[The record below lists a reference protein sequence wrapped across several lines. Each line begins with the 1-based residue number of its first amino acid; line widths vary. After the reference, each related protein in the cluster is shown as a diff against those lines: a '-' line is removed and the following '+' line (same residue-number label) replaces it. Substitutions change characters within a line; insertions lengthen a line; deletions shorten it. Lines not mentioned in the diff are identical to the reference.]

1 LVVRLYE
8 GTYSKNVKCLNLAIV
23 DNLTAK
29 ILGQGTARIVR
40 LIAKQSFGFKHS
52 LNHTEL
58 LYSMIKVDA
67 RKGVLNFLE
76 AFLVSLVKF
85 ELGAD
90 LLFVRVAG
98 GALVVE
104 GIVDEVVL
112 AVIDS

>member
-1 LVVRLYE
+1 LDK
-8 GTYSKNVKCLNLAIV
+8 GAYSKNVKCLNLAIV

-29 ILGQGTARIVR
+29 ILGQSTARIVR

>member
-1 LVVRLYE
+1 
-8 GTYSKNVKCLNLAIV
+8 
-23 DNLTAK
+23 
-29 ILGQGTARIVR
+29 
-40 LIAKQSFGFKHS
+40 
-52 LNHTEL
+52 
-58 LYSMIKVDA
+58 MIKVDA

-112 AVIDS
+112 AIIDSRKLAQVGFAIVL